1 MEEIKIYNTVPIKN
15 PEQYPDIVSEAF
27 KILNELERKE
37 YLEKKELE
45 KKEYLEKK
53 ELERKEYLEK
63 KKHKNDKN
71 SNSISVAGNNNDSL
85 QNNNASKVEV
95 KPESQMNVLSSN
107 PSDLEKSKIPN
118 NSDKLN
124 QITNS
129 SNSTTLSETFKF
141 GENKNSTFGLEY
153 SGMDVNTSPFHSVDE
168 NDVEDWLKPPPSS
181 VKFTNNTNTNSSSTA
196 APTVNN
202 TKARPR
208 KSIFGSL
215 WGSVSSSETKPT
227 ATTILRSLF
236 SLFTIIF

>member
-27 KILNELERKE
+27 KILN
-37 YLEKKELE
+37 
-45 KKEYLEKK
+45 

-118 NSDKLN
+118 FIESLHP
-124 QITNS
+124 
-129 SNSTTLSETFKF
+129 F
-141 GENKNSTFGLEY
+141 EN
-153 SGMDVNTSPFHSVDE
+153 
-168 NDVEDWLKPPPSS
+168 
-181 VKFTNNTNTNSSSTA
+181 
-196 APTVNN
+196 
-202 TKARPR
+202 R
-208 KSIFGSL
+208 
-215 WGSVSSSETKPT
+215 
-227 ATTILRSLF
+227 
-236 SLFTIIF
+236 